1 MIFVIV
7 CLFVCFNLDIVKEVD
22 MIFKATG
29 DVYIVQYDETHS
41 AKKWERISRKKMV
54 SNFYHRVFQNHFLS
68 DTRKVQMNF
77 IQRVDRA
84 NF

>member
-1 MIFVIV
+1 M
-7 CLFVCFNLDIVKEVD
+7 FVCFNINIVKEVD

-41 AKKWERISRKKMV
+41 AKKWERKGEKFAKKW
-54 SNFYHRVFQNHFLS
+54 FQIFITEFFQNHFFYDS
-68 DTRKVQMNF
+68 RKVQTNF
-77 IQRVDRA
+77 IQHVDRA

>member
-7 CLFVCFNLDIVKEVD
+7 CMFVCFHINIVKEVD

-41 AKKWERISRKKMV
+41 AKKWERKGEKFAKKW
-54 SNFYHRVFQNHFLS
+54 FQIFITEFFSKPFFL
-68 DTRKVQMNF
+68 
-77 IQRVDRA
+77 
-84 NF
+84 

>member
-7 CLFVCFNLDIVKEVD
+7 CKFVCFHINIVKEVD

-41 AKKWERISRKKMV
+41 AKKWERISQKNGFK
-54 SNFYHRVFQNHFLS
+54 FQNHFLS
-68 DTRKVQMNF
+68 DSRKVQMNF

>member
-1 MIFVIV
+1 M
-7 CLFVCFNLDIVKEVD
+7 FVCFHINIVKEVD

-29 DVYIVQYDETHS
+29 DVCIVQYDETHS
-41 AKKWERISRKKMV
+41 EEMGENFAKKW
-54 SNFYHRVFQNHFLS
+54 FQIFITEFFKTIFLRHS
-68 DTRKVQMNF
+68 RKVQMNF

>member
-1 MIFVIV
+1 
-7 CLFVCFNLDIVKEVD
+7 

-41 AKKWERISRKKMV
+41 AKKWERKGENFAKKMV
-54 SNFYHRVFQNHFLS
+54 SIFYHRVFQNHFLS
-68 DTRKVQMNF
+68 DSRKVQMNF